1 MTYREEKHQSLST
14 PSPVFMGVLITSSA
28 DDFLPNAA
36 RSTVE
41 RRAVPS
47 FLSSG
52 PQSSQAFYFFKIIP
66 KFIRPRFVHSFIS
79 IIDINKSGQLS

>member
-47 FLSSG
+47 FLSSES
-52 PQSSQAFYFFKIIP
+52 QSSQVCVLFFQNYSKIHSST
-66 KFIRPRFVHSFIS
+66 IRSFIH
-79 IIDINKSGQLS
+79 KLE